1 MQRAYLAPH
10 QSWSER
16 TPILVFPREIPSG
29 PHASLAGYL
38 GDLETGLERDF
49 RAKPV
54 RIVWAMKDVAFTP
67 QMLDQTW
74 RRTVPD
80 AEVTRFDDAGHYL
93 QEDAHER
100 IVPELL
106 NFVGEL

>member
-1 MQRAYLAPH
+1 
-10 QSWSER
+10 
-16 TPILVFPREIPSG
+16 
-29 PHASLAGYL
+29 
-38 GDLETGLERDF
+38 
-49 RAKPV
+49 
-54 RIVWAMKDVAFTP
+54 MKDVAFTP

-80 AEVTRFDDAGHYL
+80 AEVTRLDDAGHYL

-106 NFVGEL
+106 NFVGKL